1 MTKVIYNPA
10 EFRMEITGHSGYAIA
25 GQDIVCSAISM
36 LVMTLETMVSDHAES
51 LQPRIHRK
59 DGERKIICSPTKG
72 NATKCMV
79 VFDTIYSGFELLA
92 LNCPEYVKA
101 VKVKEE

>member
-1 MTKVIYNPA
+1 MTKVVYNPA
-10 EFRMEITGHSGYAIA
+10 EYRMEITGHAGYAIA

-36 LVMTLETMVSDHAES
+36 LVMTLENMVSDHAES
-51 LQPRIHRK
+51 LQPCIHRK

-72 NATKCMV
+72 NTRKCLTI
-79 VFDTIYSGFELLA
+79 FDTIYGGFELLA
-92 LNCPEYVKA
+92 LNCPEHVKA